1 MRSFLFKR
9 FFLLFLTIFGVMII
23 TFFLSRLLHGD
34 PALLILGEH
43 PTAEQIKSVNEKLGL
58 NKPLLEQFWIYIS
71 DMVKG
76 DLGISLRTKNPVSF
90 ELGNRFTAT
99 FELVTIALFLAILI
113 GFPLGV
119 LSAYYRN
126 TKLSLFIRTISFT
139 SFALPVFWS
148 GMLLQ
153 ILLFG
158 KLGWFPLQGR
168 LSAQFQGSELSIQT
182 GILVVDT
189 LLSGNWEMFL
199 DAVRHIA
206 LPVICLSF
214 SILGIII
221 RTVRSAVLENI
232 QQDYFMTYQTF
243 GFDPLI
249 ILFRLALRNSLILSI
264 TVVGLVYGMLLGGSF
279 LVESI
284 FDWPGLGHFGYLSIS
299 ASDLPSVMGVTILYS
314 AVYVMINFLVDIGC
328 HYLDPRL
335 RIGEAN

>member
-9 FFLLFLTIFGVMII
+9 VLLLFLTIFGVMII

-43 PTAEQIKSVNEKLGL
+43 PTAEQMESVNEKLGL
-58 NKPLLEQFWIYIS
+58 NKPLIEQFWIYIT
-71 DMVKG
+71 DLVRG
-76 DLGISLRTKNPVSF
+76 DLGTSLRTKNPVSF

-119 LSAYYRN
+119 LSAYYRK

-168 LSAQFQGSELSIQT
+168 ISAQFQSSELSIQT

-199 DAVRHIA
+199 DAMRHIA

-232 QQDYFMTYQTF
+232 QKDYFMTYQTF
-243 GFDPLI
+243 GFAPLV

-264 TVVGLVYGMLLGGSF
+264 TVIGLVYGMLLGGSF

-314 AVYVMINFLVDIGC
+314 AVYVVINFLVDIAC

>member
-9 FFLLFLTIFGVMII
+9 VLLLFLTIFGVMII

-43 PTAEQIKSVNEKLGL
+43 PTAEQMESVNEKLGL
-58 NKPLLEQFWIYIS
+58 NKPLIEQFWIYIT
-71 DMVKG
+71 DLVRG
-76 DLGISLRTKNPVSF
+76 DLGTSLRTKNPVSF

-168 LSAQFQGSELSIQT
+168 ISAQFQSSELSIQT

-189 LLSGNWEMFL
+189 LLSGNW
-199 DAVRHIA
+199 
-206 LPVICLSF
+206 
-214 SILGIII
+214 
-221 RTVRSAVLENI
+221 
-232 QQDYFMTYQTF
+232 
-243 GFDPLI
+243 
-249 ILFRLALRNSLILSI
+249 
-264 TVVGLVYGMLLGGSF
+264 
-279 LVESI
+279 
-284 FDWPGLGHFGYLSIS
+284 
-299 ASDLPSVMGVTILYS
+299 
-314 AVYVMINFLVDIGC
+314 
-328 HYLDPRL
+328 
-335 RIGEAN
+335 

>member
-9 FFLLFLTIFGVMII
+9 VLLLFLTIFGVMII

-43 PTAEQIKSVNEKLGL
+43 PTAEQMESVNEKLGL
-58 NKPLLEQFWIYIS
+58 NKPLIEQFWIYIT
-71 DMVKG
+71 DLVRG
-76 DLGISLRTKNPVSF
+76 DLGTSLRTKNPVSF

-119 LSAYYRN
+119 LSAYYRK

-168 LSAQFQGSELSIQT
+168 ISAQFQSSELSIQT

-199 DAVRHIA
+199 DAMRHIA

-232 QQDYFMTYQTF
+232 QKDYFMTYQTF
-243 GFDPLI
+243 GFAPLV

-264 TVVGLVYGMLLGGSF
+264 TVIGLVYGMLLGGSF

-314 AVYVMINFLVDIGC
+314 AVYVMINFLVDIAC

>member
-9 FFLLFLTIFGVMII
+9 VLLLFLTIFGVMII

-43 PTAEQIKSVNEKLGL
+43 PTAEQMESVNEKLGL
-58 NKPLLEQFWIYIS
+58 NKPLIEQFWIYIT
-71 DMVKG
+71 DLVRG
-76 DLGISLRTKNPVSF
+76 DLGTSLRTKNPVSF

-119 LSAYYRN
+119 LSAYYRK

-168 LSAQFQGSELSIQT
+168 ISAQFQSSELSIQT

-199 DAVRHIA
+199 DAMRHIA

-232 QQDYFMTYQTF
+232 QKDYFMTYQTF
-243 GFDPLI
+243 GFAPLV

-264 TVVGLVYGMLLGGSF
+264 TVIGLVYGMLLGGSF

-314 AVYVMINFLVDIGC
+314 AVYVIINFLVDIAC

>member
-1 MRSFLFKR
+1 MSSFLFKR
-9 FFLLFLTIFGVMII
+9 FLLLFLTIFGVVII
-23 TFFLSRLLHGD
+23 TFSLSRVLHGD

-43 PTAEQIKSVNEKLGL
+43 PTAEQLESVNEKLGL
-58 NKPLLEQFWIYIS
+58 NKPLIEQFWIYIT
-71 DMVKG
+71 DLARG
-76 DLGISLRTKNPVSF
+76 DLGTSLRTKTPVSF
-90 ELGNRFTAT
+90 ELKNRFTAT

-158 KLGWFPLQGR
+158 ELGWFPLQGR
-168 LSAQFQGSELSIQT
+168 ISAQFQSSELSVQT
-182 GILVVDT
+182 GILVMDT
-189 LLSGNWEMFL
+189 LISGNWKMFL
-199 DAVRHIA
+199 DVIRHIT

-221 RTVRSAVLENI
+221 RTVRSAALENI

-243 GFDPLI
+243 GFGPLI
-249 ILFRLALRNSLILSI
+249 ILFRYALRNSLILSV

-299 ASDLPSVMGVTILYS
+299 TSDLPSVMGVTILYS
-314 AVYVMINFLVDIGC
+314 AVYVMINFLVDIAC

-335 RIGEAN
+335 RIGEVN

>member
-34 PALLILGEH
+34 PTLLILGEH

-58 NKPLLEQFWIYIS
+58 NKPLLEQFWIYIT
-71 DMVKG
+71 DLAKG
-76 DLGISLRTKNPVSF
+76 DLGTSLRTKNPVSL
-90 ELGNRFTAT
+90 ELANRFTAT
-99 FELVTIALFLAILI
+99 FELVTISLILAILI
-113 GFPLGV
+113 GFPLGI

-182 GILVVDT
+182 GMLLVDT
-189 LLSGNWEMFL
+189 LLSGNWEIFMN
-199 DAVRHIA
+199 AVTHIT

-221 RTVRSAVLENI
+221 RTVRSAALENI
-232 QQDYFMTYQTF
+232 QQDYFMTYQAF

-249 ILFRLALRNSLILSI
+249 MLFRFALRNSLILSI

-284 FDWPGLGHFGYLSIS
+284 FDWPGIGHFGYLSIS

-314 AVYVMINFLVDIGC
+314 AVYVIINFLVDIGC
-328 HYLDPRL
+328 HYLDPRV
-335 RIGEAN
+335 RIEEAN

>member
-9 FFLLFLTIFGVMII
+9 FLLLFLTIFGVVII
-23 TFFLSRLLHGD
+23 TFSLSRVLHGD

-43 PTAEQIKSVNEKLGL
+43 PTAEQLESVNEKLGL
-58 NKPLLEQFWIYIS
+58 NKPLIEQFWIYIT
-71 DMVKG
+71 DLAIG
-76 DLGISLRTKNPVSF
+76 DLGTSLRTKTPVSF
-90 ELGNRFTAT
+90 ELKNRFTAT

-158 KLGWFPLQGR
+158 ELGWFPLQGR
-168 LSAQFQGSELSIQT
+168 ISAQFQSSELSVQT

-214 SILGIII
+214 SIVGIII

-243 GFDPLI
+243 GFGPLI
-249 ILFRLALRNSLILSI
+249 ILFRFALRNSLILSV

-299 ASDLPSVMGVTILYS
+299 TSDLPSVMGVTILYS
-314 AVYVMINFLVDIGC
+314 AVYVMINFLVDIAC

-335 RIGEAN
+335 RIGEVN

>member
-9 FFLLFLTIFGVMII
+9 VLLLFLTIFGVMII

-43 PTAEQIKSVNEKLGL
+43 PTAEQMESVNEKLGL
-58 NKPLLEQFWIYIS
+58 NKPLIEQFWIYIT
-71 DMVKG
+71 DLVRG
-76 DLGISLRTKNPVSF
+76 DLGTSLRTKNPVSF

-119 LSAYYRN
+119 LSAYYRK

-168 LSAQFQGSELSIQT
+168 ISAQFQSSELSIQT

-199 DAVRHIA
+199 DAMRHIA

-232 QQDYFMTYQTF
+232 QKDYFMTYQTF
-243 GFDPLI
+243 GFAPLV

-264 TVVGLVYGMLLGGSF
+264 TVIGLVYGMLLGGSF

-314 AVYVMINFLVDIGC
+314 AVYVIINFLVDIGC

>member
-1 MRSFLFKR
+1 MSSFLFKR
-9 FFLLFLTIFGVMII
+9 FFLLFLTIFGVVII
-23 TFFLSRLLHGD
+23 TFSLSRVLHGD

-43 PTAEQIKSVNEKLGL
+43 PTAEQLESVNEKLGL
-58 NKPLLEQFWIYIS
+58 NKPLIEQFWIYIT
-71 DMVKG
+71 DLAMG
-76 DLGISLRTKNPVSF
+76 DLGTSLRTKTPVSF
-90 ELGNRFTAT
+90 ELKNRFTAT

-158 KLGWFPLQGR
+158 ELGWFPLQGR
-168 LSAQFQGSELSIQT
+168 ISAQFQSSELNVQT

-214 SILGIII
+214 SIVGIII

-243 GFDPLI
+243 GFGPLI
-249 ILFRLALRNSLILSI
+249 ILFRYALRNSLILSV

-299 ASDLPSVMGVTILYS
+299 TSDLPSVMGVTILYS
-314 AVYVMINFLVDIGC
+314 AVYVMINFLVDIAC

-335 RIGEAN
+335 RIGEVN